1 MKTIF
6 KKLLIYS
13 TIFLFIAIGLFYIVD
28 LVVMPS
34 VVESVEHELP
44 NFEGK
49 SKEEAVSMLQSLN
62 LNPVVEG
69 PRYDE
74 RVPKD
79 HVIFQNPRPGTMVKE
94 NRRIYIYVSGGDP
107 LISMPDLNGKTI
119 RDARVTVNRL
129 GLIMGEVEQIRSEY
143 PRDLIIGQ
151 KYDPGTR
158 LAKGDTVS
166 LQVSVGP
173 QVGKIRVPN
182 IIGQVVATGERKLR
196 ENSLRLGKI
205 TYIAS
210 RSLLPNTI
218 IEQYPSPDELVPYGD
233 SVDVFVAKNVQ

>member
-6 KKLLIYS
+6 KKFVIYS
-13 TIFLFIAIGLFYIVD
+13 SILLVVAIGIFFLVD
-28 LVVMPS
+28 SVIMPS

-44 NFEGK
+44 DFEGLTK
-49 SKEEAVSMLQSLN
+49 DDAVSTLQSLN

-119 RDARVTVNRL
+119 RDALVTVNRL
-129 GLIMGEVEQIRSEY
+129 GLIMGEVEQVRSEY

-151 KYDPGTR
+151 NFEPGTR
-158 LAKGDTVS
+158 LAKGDTIS

-182 IIGQVVATGERKLR
+182 IIGEVVATGERKLR
-196 ENSLRLGKI
+196 DNSLRLGKI

-210 RSLLPNTI
+210 KSLLPNTI

-233 SVDVFVAKNVQ
+233 SVDVFVAKNIQ